1 MIQGAA
7 IGLGALFMECN
18 KVECP
23 EVGVFVRVCV
33 LRLMFVSVE
42 MIALTEDCS
51 PLKLKLTLT
60 PSSQDA
66 IATRCT
72 SY

>member
-1 MIQGAA
+1 MFLFVC
-7 IGLGALFMECN
+7 GLGLLFT
-18 KVECP
+18 
-23 EVGVFVRVCV
+23 VC
-33 LRLMFVSVE
+33 VE